1 MLGRI
6 QDELQSIYGLEV
18 PHRVEDFLLDEG
30 TYRMLRPSA
39 RVPEELLVLEQAG
52 EDEAFVALWLDREV
66 LGALDEVNLDD
77 PRPAPW
83 LPGHAAFA
91 TALEGVSH
99 FLYLAHH
106 GERDRP
112 VSLLELEIQ
121 AEVDKFVCGLLHL
134 WRRGAKAA
142 SRALRRWLFE
152 DVDYRD
158 DLDGEAR
165 ERYRAANALAGAYC
179 RRLEQRYLQDGSPEG
194 LLREVRAFYRAAA
207 AEKLSLRT
215 LH

>member
-6 QDELQSIYGLEV
+6 QEELESIYALEV
-18 PHRVEDFLLDEG
+18 DHRVEDFLVDEAV
-30 TYRMLRPSA
+30 YRTLRPEA
-39 RVPEELLVLEQAG
+39 TAPEELLVLEDA
-52 EDEAFVALWLDREV
+52 EEAFVALWLDREI
-66 LGALDEVNLDD
+66 LGALEELDLDRPD
-77 PRPAPW
+77 PSPW
-83 LPGHAAFA
+83 LPGHRHFA

-112 VSLLELEIQ
+112 VSLLELELQ

-142 SRALRRWLFE
+142 SGALRRWLFE
-152 DVDYRD
+152 EVRYRD
-158 DLDGEAR
+158 DLDDAAR
-165 ERYRAANALAGAYC
+165 DRYETANALAGRYC
-179 RRLEQRYLQDGSPEG
+179 RELEARFLGDGSPEG
-194 LLREVRAFYRAAA
+194 LLREVRAFYRASA